1 MDVYAQIEELGRMRI
16 GELRERYQEVF
27 GEPTTHAH
35 KQHLVRR
42 IAWRLQ
48 ALAEGDLSERA
59 HRRAL
64 KIADDRDL
72 RVNVPARVMHL
83 GRGAVK
89 RKPIQP
95 DPRRP
100 LPGSVLSRAFR
111 SQTIEVKVLEDEFE
125 YQGQRYGSLSAIARA
140 ATGTRWN
147 GPIFF
152 GRAQRKS
159 AGSARTGSDHA
170 TGRGQ
175 DIVGVNGDVSAGKV
189 TKPRGGTDR

>member
-1 MDVYAQIEELGRMRI
+1 MDVYGQIAKLGRMQI
-16 GELRERYQEVF
+16 AELRERYQEVF
-27 GEPTTHAH
+27 GEPTATAH

-48 ALAEGDLSERA
+48 VLAEGDLSDRA

-72 RVNVPARVMHL
+72 RVNVPARVTQSA
-83 GRGAVK
+83 RTAAK
-89 RKPIQP
+89 RKSIPP

-100 LPGSVLSRAFR
+100 QPGSVLRRQFR
-111 SQTIEVKVLEDEFE
+111 SQNIEVKVLEDGFR
-125 YQGQRYGSLSAIARA
+125 YQGQRYGSLSAVARA

-152 GRAQRKS
+152 GLGKREVAKPGK
-159 AGSARTGSDHA
+159 ANGVAAR
-170 TGRGQ
+170 
-175 DIVGVNGDVSAGKV
+175 
-189 TKPRGGTDR
+189 

>member
-1 MDVYAQIEELGRMRI
+1 MDVYGQIEKLGRMQI
-16 GELRERYQEVF
+16 AELRERYQKVF
-27 GEPTTHAH
+27 GEQTATAH

-48 ALAEGDLSERA
+48 VLAGGNLSERA

-83 GRGAVK
+83 GRGAAK

-100 LPGSVLSRAFR
+100 QPGSVLSRTFR
-111 SQTIEVKVLEDEFE
+111 GQTIEVKVLEDGFHYE
-125 YQGQRYGSLSAIARA
+125 GQRYGSLSAVARA

-147 GPIFF
+147 GLIFF
-152 GRAQRKS
+152 GLGKREMAKPGKAHRS
-159 AGSARTGSDHA
+159 AAR
-170 TGRGQ
+170 
-175 DIVGVNGDVSAGKV
+175 
-189 TKPRGGTDR
+189 

>member
-1 MDVYAQIEELGRMRI
+1 MDVYGQIEELGRMPI
-16 GELRERYQEVF
+16 AELRERYQKVF
-27 GEPTTHAH
+27 GEQTTTAH
-35 KQHLVRR
+35 KHHLVRR

-48 ALAEGDLSERA
+48 VLAKGDLSERA

-72 RVNVPARVMHL
+72 RVNVPASKMKL
-83 GRGAVK
+83 GRAAGK

-100 LPGSVLSRAFR
+100 QLGSVLTRAFR
-111 SQTIEVKVLEDEFE
+111 GQTIEVKVLEDGFH
-125 YQGQRYGSLSAIARA
+125 YQGQRYGSLSAVARA

-147 GPIFF
+147 GLIFF

>member
-1 MDVYAQIEELGRMRI
+1 MDVYGQIEELGRMPI
-16 GELRERYQEVF
+16 AELRERYQKVF
-27 GEPTTHAH
+27 GAQTTTAH

-48 ALAEGDLSERA
+48 VLAEGDLSERA

-72 RVNVPARVMHL
+72 RVNVPARIMRS
-83 GRGAVK
+83 GRAAVK

-100 LPGSVLSRAFR
+100 QPGSVLSRAFR
-111 SQTIEVKVLEDEFE
+111 GQNIEVKVREDGFH
-125 YQGQRYGSLSAIARA
+125 YQGQRYGSLSAVARA

-147 GPIFF
+147 GLVFF
-152 GRAQRKS
+152 GRGKRGTAQPGKAHRS
-159 AGSARTGSDHA
+159 AAR
-170 TGRGQ
+170 
-175 DIVGVNGDVSAGKV
+175 
-189 TKPRGGTDR
+189 

>member
-1 MDVYAQIEELGRMRI
+1 MDVYGQIAELGRMQI
-16 GELRERYQEVF
+16 AELRERYQKVF
-27 GEPTTHAH
+27 GEQTATAH

-48 ALAEGDLSERA
+48 VLAGGDLSERA

-83 GRGAVK
+83 GRGAAK

-100 LPGSVLSRAFR
+100 QRASVLSRTFR
-111 SQTIEVKVLEDEFE
+111 GQTIEVKVLEDGFH
-125 YQGQRYGSLSAIARA
+125 YQGQRYGSLSAVARA

-147 GPIFF
+147 GLVFF
-152 GRAQRKS
+152 GRGKREMAKPGKAHRS
-159 AGSARTGSDHA
+159 AAR
-170 TGRGQ
+170 
-175 DIVGVNGDVSAGKV
+175 
-189 TKPRGGTDR
+189 

>member
-1 MDVYAQIEELGRMRI
+1 MDVYAQIEELGRMPI
-16 GELRERYQEVF
+16 AELRERYGEVF
-27 GEPTTHAH
+27 GEQTATTHR
-35 KQHLVRR
+35 QHLVRR

-48 ALAEGDLSERA
+48 VLAEGDLSERA

-72 RVNVPARVMHL
+72 RVNVPARGVEL

-152 GRAQRKS
+152 GLGKRGEAAERGKAHRRA
-159 AGSARTGSDHA
+159 AR
-170 TGRGQ
+170 
-175 DIVGVNGDVSAGKV
+175 
-189 TKPRGGTDR
+189 

>member
-1 MDVYAQIEELGRMRI
+1 MNVYAQIEELGRMRV

-27 GEPTTHAH
+27 GEKTTTAH

-48 ALAEGDLSERA
+48 VLAEGDLSERA

-72 RVNVPARVMHL
+72 RVTVPASVL
-83 GRGAVK
+83 QLKRGAAK
-89 RKPIQP
+89 SKPKGP

-100 LPGSVLSRAFR
+100 QPGTVLSRAFR
-111 SQTIEVKVLEDEFE
+111 GQTIEVKVLEEGFE
-125 YQGQRYGSLSAIARA
+125 YQGQRYGSLSAVARA

-147 GPIFF
+147 GLVFF
-152 GRAQRKS
+152 ELGKRGETAECGKAHRS
-159 AGSARTGSDHA
+159 AAR
-170 TGRGQ
+170 
-175 DIVGVNGDVSAGKV
+175 
-189 TKPRGGTDR
+189 

>member
-1 MDVYAQIEELGRMRI
+1 MQLGR
-16 GELRERYQEVF
+16 
-27 GEPTTHAH
+27 T
-35 KQHLVRR
+35 
-42 IAWRLQ
+42 
-48 ALAEGDLSERA
+48 
-59 HRRAL
+59 
-64 KIADDRDL
+64 
-72 RVNVPARVMHL
+72 
-83 GRGAVK
+83 AVK
-89 RKPIQP
+89 GKPIGP

-100 LPGSVLSRAFR
+100 LPGSVLSRVFR
-111 SQTIEVKVLEDEFE
+111 GQTVEVKVLEDGFE
-125 YQGQRYGSLSAIARA
+125 YQAQRYGSLSAVARA

-147 GPIFF
+147 GLVFF

>member
-1 MDVYAQIEELGRMRI
+1 MNVYSQIEELGQMRV

-27 GEPTTHAH
+27 GEKTSTAH

-48 ALAEGDLSERA
+48 VLAEGDLSERA

-72 RVNVPARVMHL
+72 RVNVPARVMKL
-83 GRGAVK
+83 GRAAVK
-89 RKPIQP
+89 RKPLQP

-100 LPGSVLSRAFR
+100 QPGTVLTRAFR
-111 SQTIEVKVLEDEFE
+111 GQTIEVKTLEDGFE
-125 YQGQRYGSLSAIARA
+125 YQGQRYSSLSAVARA

-147 GPIFF
+147 GLIFF
-152 GRAQRKS
+152 GLGKRETAER
-159 AGSARTGSDHA
+159 
-170 TGRGQ
+170 
-175 DIVGVNGDVSAGKV
+175 GKV
-189 TKPRGGTDR
+189 SRGAAR

>member
-1 MDVYAQIEELGRMRI
+1 MDMHAQIEELGRMRV
-16 GELRERYQEVF
+16 GELRARYEEVF
-27 GEPTTHAH
+27 GEKTTTAH

-48 ALAEGDLSERA
+48 VLAEGDLSERA

-72 RVNVPARVMHL
+72 RVNVPASVMQL
-83 GRGAVK
+83 GRGAAK

-111 SQTIEVKVLEDEFE
+111 GQNIEVKVLEEGFH
-125 YQGQRYGSLSAIARA
+125 YQGQQYGSLSAVARA

-147 GPIFF
+147 GLVFF
-152 GRAQRKS
+152 GLGKRETTERGKASRRATR
-159 AGSARTGSDHA
+159 
-170 TGRGQ
+170 
-175 DIVGVNGDVSAGKV
+175 
-189 TKPRGGTDR
+189 